1 MKDGEGNL
9 TYPFGPDA
17 VGHYMFTNSGYG
29 GVAIMKKDRPNF
41 TAGDI
46 FAGSSDEFTDAS
58 KGYIPYGPTLASGNL
73 QTAQRV
79 WIADPTC
86 RTFSR

>member
-1 MKDGEGNL
+1 M
-9 TYPFGPDA
+9 
-17 VGHYMFTNSGYG
+17 
-29 GVAIMKKDRPNF
+29 AIVKKDQPNF

-73 QTAQRV
+73 QTAQLV